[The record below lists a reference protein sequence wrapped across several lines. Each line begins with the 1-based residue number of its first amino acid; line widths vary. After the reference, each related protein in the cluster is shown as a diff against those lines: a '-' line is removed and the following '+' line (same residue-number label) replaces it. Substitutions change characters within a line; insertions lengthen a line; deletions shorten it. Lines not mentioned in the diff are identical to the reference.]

1 MRKDRIE
8 RFHNAVIDGPSEDFG
23 RAPAAWLA
31 TPATG
36 ATSPEPKTPSMP
48 EPKAATRRSRK
59 TAGQDEPNDAPTTL
73 PAEIARAEAPTAGAV
88 QEQVERLVLR
98 TAKAGA

>member
-1 MRKDRIE
+1 MIE
-8 RFHNAVIDGPSEDFG
+8 RPSEGCG

-31 TPATG
+31 APATE

-48 EPKAATRRSRK
+48 EPKAATKRSRK
-59 TAGQDEPNDAPTTL
+59 TAGKDGPNDAPTTL
-73 PAEIARAEAPTAGAV
+73 PAEIARAEAPTAEAV